1 MYTTINKSTDYFN
14 TKLYTGNGGTLV
26 NTGVGFQPDLVWVK
40 SRTQANSH
48 VWFDAI
54 RTFAGGKEIQSNNTG
69 AEGASGSAGYGYI
82 SAVSSDG
89 FTAQAGTT
97 AGDYTN
103 VSSQNYVAWNWLG
116 ANGTATNYDG
126 SITSTVSANTTAG
139 FSIVSYTGN
148 STAGATVGHSLGV
161 KPSMIIIKNRSDGQN
176 WCVYHSSIG
185 ATKYLQ
191 LNTTS
196 AEIDTTVTFNDT
208 EPTSS
213 VFTLSDGG
221 GHRIANFSGDN
232 YVAYCLAEKKGYS
245 KFGSYTANANA
256 DGPFVY
262 TGFKPSFVLAKNIDQ
277 AQPWVMIDNKRDT
290 SNEVTKGL
298 NPNASGA
305 ETDSSANNGCDFLSN
320 GFKIR
325 AISTGDLNYTSGQAY
340 IYMAFAENPFV
351 TAGTKAAGTAR

>member
-1 MYTTINKSTDYFN
+1 MAYTTINKSTDYFN
-14 TKLYTGNGGTLV
+14 TKLYTGNGSAGHAI
-26 NTGVGFQPDLVWVK
+26 TGVGFQPDWTWIK
-40 SRTQANSH
+40 SRNITKDH
-48 VWFDAI
+48 MLFDAV
-54 RTFAGGKEIQSNNTG
+54 RGVTKALKTNQNY
-69 AEGASGSAGYGYI
+69 AEDVNADFLTAFGT
-82 SAVSSDG
+82 DG
-89 FTAQAGTT
+89 FTVGNNGKVNTSS
-97 AGDYTN
+97 DPL
-103 VSSQNYVAWNWLG
+103 VSWNWK
-116 ANGTATNYDG
+116 ANGSGSINYDG